1 MSQPLSEQQTFWLGR
16 RGEILADVVLTHH
29 GFTLFDAAGT
39 GGTRAP
45 LLHRFKLDLVAP
57 DYFGMLTKPLSI
69 EIKTKWEHFPWN
81 GGGVPL
87 PDEDISCRLPAG
99 PAETLDRIKYE
110 QYRVVR
116 HTTQLPFILLYISVK
131 QAVMIANDIAALGEP
146 YPSVKPHEHKR
157 VNWPVSRFVKLFEFH
172 PTNLRRYFYEDWD
185 AAEKPED
192 PREPPPHMPPQ
203 YERERLLRFVEPVQQ
218 QLAGFRQ
225 QIFDTAN
232 AAWSAA

>member
-1 MSQPLSEQQTFWLGR
+1 MSRPLSEQQTFWLGR

-39 GGTRAP
+39 GGARAP

-69 EIKTKWEHFPWN
+69 EIKTKREHFFWR
-81 GGGVPL
+81 GGGVPF
-87 PDEDISCRLPAG
+87 DGEDVSSRLRAG
-99 PAETLDRIKYE
+99 PSQTIDRIKFE

-116 HTTQLPFILLYISVK
+116 HTTQLPFILLFISVDPPE
-131 QAVMIANDIAALGEP
+131 MIANDIAALGEP
-146 YPSVKPHEHKR
+146 YPSVNPDHKR
-157 VNWPVSRFVKLFEFH
+157 VNWPISRFVKLFEFH
-172 PTNLRRYFYEDWD
+172 PINIKRYFYEDWD
-185 AAEKPED
+185 GDWKKP
-192 PREPPPHMPPQ
+192 RQPPPHMPPQ
-203 YERERLLRFVEPVQQ
+203 HERDRVFDLVQPVQQ

-232 AAWSAA
+232 SAWSAT